1 MLAKDWQT
9 QSPPLLD
16 VRCKMTGES
25 ATNGQHPASLLKLN
39 IAYYGPESCHSDT
52 RERSKSGRRSRV
64 PEVRV
69 EVFELL
75 LVALHGLEHQ
85 LDHLLTVAGAPLVWG
100 AGGKE
105 MENQGNGRVYFHKK
119 TQCYGRGEHTRMP
132 SKPLGFSRSLRN
144 NSMAFPSLGGGQRR
158 EGS

>member
-1 MLAKDWQT
+1 MQNH
-9 QSPPLLD
+9 
-16 VRCKMTGES
+16 RES
-25 ATNGQHPASLLKLN
+25 ATNVKTAKKWRPISCFTFMTVHEAKHCVLW
-39 IAYYGPESCHSDT
+39 PESGHSDT
-52 RERSKSGRRSRV
+52 YERSNSGHLSRV
-64 PEVRV
+64 PEVCV

-85 LDHLLTVAGAPLVWG
+85 LDHLLTVAGAPLVW

-119 TQCYGRGEHTRMP
+119 TQCYGRSEHTRMP
-132 SKPLGFSRSLRN
+132 SEPLGFSRSLRN
-144 NSMAFPSLGGGQRR
+144 NSMAFPSLGEQRR